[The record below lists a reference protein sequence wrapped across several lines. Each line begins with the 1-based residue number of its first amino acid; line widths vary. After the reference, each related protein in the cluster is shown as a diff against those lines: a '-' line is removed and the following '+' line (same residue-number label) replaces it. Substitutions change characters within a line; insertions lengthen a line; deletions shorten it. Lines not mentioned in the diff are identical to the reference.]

1 MRVPVQGNA
10 TFLFDS
16 MRDSFSS
23 QLLLLPFIHS
33 SNADDVVYE
42 LLTDANKQTNRMQ
55 DSPTPVHPDKYNI
68 DKVAKRAEEEEK
80 HIFSE
85 CWLNIHM
92 INTKLIWQ
100 GTHQH
105 KTANNNTEKKN
116 SHARATCAS
125 HTHSPGE
132 RKRENYCEFS
142 GYLLF
147 TIAVGACK
155 AHSAHT
161 PS

>member
-105 KTANNNTEKKN
+105 KTANNNTDKEFACTRNVRLAHTQPWREK
-116 SHARATCAS
+116 
-125 HTHSPGE
+125 E
-132 RKRENYCEFS
+132 RK
-142 GYLLF
+142 LLRIQWVF
-147 TIAVGACK
+147 TIYHRRRGL
-155 AHSAHT
+155 
-161 PS
+161 